1 MRFVPYSLGICSCPH
16 VSHSKCMV
24 LSASSAWRL
33 QARGS
38 LEDTKKRISESERRI
53 DEKLP
58 QFVSKKYW

>member
-1 MRFVPYSLGICSCPH
+1 ME
-16 VSHSKCMV
+16 
-24 LSASSAWRL
+24 L

-38 LEDTKKRISESERRI
+38 LEDTKKRISESEKRI